1 MYLYRN
7 IISINRNHYKKGSIA
22 EEAKKYL
29 ADNFLLDISEYDIII
44 GYRADDSYFS
54 FAQDFVMGAISLQK
68 LSEAMRLGQL
78 GEQVVLKSEKAFEK
92 INFLDYEAV
101 AAVEYYTKKVTRDR
115 DAQREYRKSKRTQA
129 TIQELYILDI
139 MRENIKHGD
148 PTYVAGMTG
157 CELAKEVLI
166 KCGIKMT
173 DIPDEMYVDKSPE
186 YWTGWALSYYQWY
199 TAKPFSRIHAA
210 VSIQQILMLY
220 PALHEADLSQFVGI
234 MNDRLRLFYLDT
246 NLKRIRK
253 YAGLSQSEL
262 SVLSKVPL
270 RQIQLFEQRQRDIN
284 KTQAITLLQL
294 SRALGCKSEDLM
306 EL

>member
-1 MYLYRN
+1 MEKILYHGSES
-7 IISINRNHYKKGSIA
+7 IITKPVYGKGVKNNDYGRGFYCTENRELAKEWACAKNRNGFVNQYSLDLSNMRILYLNSPEYSVLNWLAILAAHRTYWQKGSIA

-29 ADNFLLDISEYDIII
+29 ADNFLLDISGYDIII

-68 LSEAMRLGQL
+68 LSEAMRLGKL

-148 PTYVAGMTG
+148 P
-157 CELAKEVLI
+157 
-166 KCGIKMT
+166 
-173 DIPDEMYVDKSPE
+173 
-186 YWTGWALSYYQWY
+186 
-199 TAKPFSRIHAA
+199 
-210 VSIQQILMLY
+210 
-220 PALHEADLSQFVGI
+220 
-234 MNDRLRLFYLDT
+234 RL
-246 NLKRIRK
+246 
-253 YAGLSQSEL
+253 Q
-262 SVLSKVPL
+262 
-270 RQIQLFEQRQRDIN
+270 
-284 KTQAITLLQL
+284 
-294 SRALGCKSEDLM
+294 
-306 EL
+306 